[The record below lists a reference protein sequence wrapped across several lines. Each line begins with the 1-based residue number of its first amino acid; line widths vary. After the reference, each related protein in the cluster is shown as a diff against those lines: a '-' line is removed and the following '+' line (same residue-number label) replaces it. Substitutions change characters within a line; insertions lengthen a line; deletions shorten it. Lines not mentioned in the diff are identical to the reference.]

1 VLGLNSLASR
11 GRRVKLPHRATRRPG
26 NPDTGHVATKA
37 REAIRQSRRDR
48 INGSGGEGDDR
59 NFLSCLVG
67 GKRSPLPIDFGR
79 NAGVNCQ
86 SRDTSGFRAI
96 NARQKIHL
104 REEHMLGRA
113 LGGIAAIAMSSWF
126 SVAQAQDIKLYAF
139 SSGALTIGKGILQNL
154 APVEPPIQIPV
165 GFFVI
170 KHPKGNVLFDTG
182 NNDRIIKDP
191 SYWGAS
197 FTALK
202 PVNTPDVAI
211 DTQLGK
217 IDLKPD
223 DIKYVVASHLHLD
236 HGGNVGKFPNS
247 TIVVQKDEIQ
257 NAFWPKAGTGGPY
270 MIGDVLPLRAENK
283 DYPNAVKMLQLEG
296 DLDLFG
302 DGTLMVKRWVGH
314 TPGSQMMTVRL
325 KNTGLIILT
334 GDNVYFRENVEK
346 SLPPNIVLAYNP
358 SGILAAYEWI
368 RHVMATEKADFF
380 TAHDPDAF
388 KAMKKAP
395 EFYD

>member
-1 VLGLNSLASR
+1 
-11 GRRVKLPHRATRRPG
+11 
-26 NPDTGHVATKA
+26 
-37 REAIRQSRRDR
+37 
-48 INGSGGEGDDR
+48 
-59 NFLSCLVG
+59 
-67 GKRSPLPIDFGR
+67 
-79 NAGVNCQ
+79 
-86 SRDTSGFRAI
+86 
-96 NARQKIHL
+96 
-104 REEHMLGRA
+104 MLGRA

-346 SLPPNIVLAYNP
+346 SLPPNIVLAYSP

-368 RHVMATEKADFF
+368 RYVMATEKADFF

>member
-1 VLGLNSLASR
+1 M
-11 GRRVKLPHRATRRPG
+11 
-26 NPDTGHVATKA
+26 PDKKSDH
-37 REAIRQSRRDR
+37 
-48 INGSGGEGDDR
+48 
-59 NFLSCLVG
+59 
-67 GKRSPLPIDFGR
+67 P
-79 NAGVNCQ
+79 
-86 SRDTSGFRAI
+86 
-96 NARQKIHL
+96 

-182 NNDRIIKDP
+182 NNDRIITDP

-197 FTALK
+197 FNALK

-217 IDLKPD
+217 IGLKPD
-223 DIKYVVASHLHLD
+223 DIKYVVVSHLHLD